1 MEQYLE
7 LIDYRDVPQFNT
19 MQKELAE
26 KDNRIKELEAQCAA
40 IKEALKIEIIRMT
53 MLGCS
58 TRKYIGQAVP
68 PSKLKEALSLSAG
81 TEFLEK
87 YEKMRKV
94 LKSVKYD
101 LLDEVNQ
108 NMVEE
113 VLKEN
118 V

>member
-1 MEQYLE
+1 MVE
-7 LIDYRDVPQFNT
+7 LDGNEIGIAYNSL
-19 MQKELAE
+19 KELVIE
-26 KDNRIKELEAQCAA
+26 KDARIQELEAQCAA
-40 IKEALKIEIIRMT
+40 MKEALKIEIIRMT

-58 TRKYIGQAVP
+58 TGKYIGQAVP
-68 PSKLKEALSLSAG
+68 PSKLDHALSLSAG
-81 TEFLEK
+81 REFLKK

-94 LKSVKYD
+94 LGSVKYD

-113 VLKEN
+113 VLKN